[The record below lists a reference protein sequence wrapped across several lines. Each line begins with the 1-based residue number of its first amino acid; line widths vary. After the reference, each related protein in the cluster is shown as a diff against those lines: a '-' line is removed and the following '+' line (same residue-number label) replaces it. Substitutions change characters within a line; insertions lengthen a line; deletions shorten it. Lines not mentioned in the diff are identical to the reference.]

1 MVRIINGEIVQDNDP
16 RLRRA
21 PTQLPDPRRIPQ
33 TSSPGTHG
41 SHQPAPQQPQSN
53 VIEALARYLRI
64 ENRFITIPAM
74 PALRLSESRVG
85 LVYFLLV
92 GLLTM
97 LVGYKAIL
105 FAVVMFV
112 IWKHSEQTARTG

>member
-21 PTQLPDPRRIPQ
+21 PTQLPDPRRTPQ
-33 TSSPGTHG
+33 TSGPG
-41 SHQPAPQQPQSN
+41 AQQPPPRQPESN
-53 VIEALARYLRI
+53 VIEAVARYLRI
-64 ENRFITIPAM
+64 ENRFIVIPAV
-74 PALRLSESRVG
+74 PALKLSESRVG

-97 LVGYKAIL
+97 VLGLKAIL
-105 FAVVMFV
+105 FAAVMFL
-112 IWKHSEQTARTG
+112 IWKHSEQTARTS

>member
-16 RLRRA
+16 RLRRGA
-21 PTQLPDPRRIPQ
+21 PTQLPDPRRTPQ
-33 TSSPGTHG
+33 APSSGTP
-41 SHQPAPQQPQSN
+41 QPPPRQAESN
-53 VIEALARYLRI
+53 VIEAVARYLKI

-74 PALRLSESRVG
+74 PALRLTESRVG

-97 LVGYKAIL
+97 LLGYKAIL
-105 FAVVMFV
+105 FAVVMFIV
-112 IWKHSEQTARTG
+112 WKHSEHTTRTS